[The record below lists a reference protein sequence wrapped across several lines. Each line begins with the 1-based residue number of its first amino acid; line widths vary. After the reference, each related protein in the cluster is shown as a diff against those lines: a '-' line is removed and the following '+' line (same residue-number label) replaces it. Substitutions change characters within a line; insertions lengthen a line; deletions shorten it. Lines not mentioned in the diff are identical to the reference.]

1 VTAPAHHLF
10 EQTWPEGEYRFFQ
23 LGHVV
28 DDIVNA
34 ARRWSSTFGIGPFH
48 VLPVVDQQLTHANG
62 DVRTVRIQVAVAQ
75 AGPVQIE
82 LIQQH
87 CDTPSLYRDWSRDG
101 TSAFHQVATV
111 TSDYVGKKAHFEA
124 LGYEV
129 AAESL
134 GASFRVAYVDTVA
147 SFGFYTEV
155 VEHTPRFMEQLDAIS
170 ATCAT
175 WDGTD
180 PVRLLIR
187 GGYRVPEEEGR

>member
-1 VTAPAHHLF
+1 VTAPTHVLF

-28 DDIVNA
+28 DDIVSA

-48 VLPVVDQQLTHANG
+48 VLPVVDQQLTHADG
-62 DVRTVRIQVAVAQ
+62 GVRTLRIQVAVAQ

-87 CDTPSLYRDWSRDG
+87 CDTPSLYREWSKNG
-101 TSAFHQVATV
+101 VSAFHQVATV
-111 TSDYVGKKAHFEA
+111 TDDYVAKLAHFES

-129 AAESL
+129 AAQSL
-134 GASFRVAYVDTVA
+134 GGSFRVAYVDTAVA
-147 SFGFYTEV
+147 FGFYTEI
-155 VEHTPRFMEQLDAIS
+155 VEHTPRFLEQLDGIS
-170 ATCAT
+170 RTCAT

-180 PVRLLIR
+180 PVRLLTR
-187 GGYRVPEEEGR
+187 GGYRVPEEGSR